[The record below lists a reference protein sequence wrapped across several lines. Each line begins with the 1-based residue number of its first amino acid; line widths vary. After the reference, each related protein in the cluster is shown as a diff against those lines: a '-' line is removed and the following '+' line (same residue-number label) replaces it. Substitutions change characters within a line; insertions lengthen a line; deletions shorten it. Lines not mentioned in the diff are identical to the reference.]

1 MSTEK
6 TIAFFD
12 FDGTITTEDT
22 MFAFF
27 KFVKGTWLYYF
38 YFLLLSP
45 VFVLFKLKLI
55 PSQTAKEI
63 SLLLLFKGTQKEK
76 FTAWGKEFCAQKID
90 AMVRPKAWE
99 KLMWHRNQG
108 HEVYIVSA
116 SAEEWLRPW
125 TEKKEV
131 NLICT
136 ALLYNEQG
144 IFTGRIS
151 GKNCNGKEKVCRI
164 EEKINLKEY
173 NTIYAYGDTSGDKE
187 MLAMATY
194 GEFKPFRH

>member
-1 MSTEK
+1 MSTGK

-12 FDGTITTEDT
+12 FDGTITTADT

-27 KFVKGTWLYYF
+27 KYAKGTYAYYF
-38 YFLLLSP
+38 YFWLLSP
-45 VFVLFKLKLI
+45 VFVLYKIGLL
-55 PSQTAKEI
+55 PGQTAKEI
-63 SLLLLFKGTQKEK
+63 SLRVLFGGMQRETLESIGKAFCHQKVD
-76 FTAWGKEFCAQKID
+76 GL
-90 AMVRPKAWE
+90 VRPKAWE
-99 KLMWHRNQG
+99 KLQWHRNQG

-125 TEKKEV
+125 TEAKGI

-136 ALLYNEQG
+136 GLLYTPEG
-144 IFTGRIS
+144 RFTGRIN

-164 EEKINLKEY
+164 EQKINLAHY
-173 NTIYAYGDTSGDKE
+173 QTVYAYGDTSGDKD

-194 GEFKPFRH
+194 GEFKPFRG